1 MKKWGHNIFNSITMV
16 TLLAV
21 TLPFFTTGYT
31 YRISHCHCT
40 ETDDACSIKPQASA
54 EEENLPPCCRTEQEP
69 EPIKHDCQDDCC
81 VTEVHVEGQ
90 STEYYAP
97 QQLNSIKVFHSSEWM
112 EALTSLTSPSDD
124 IKSLETGPPGRD
136 DGRHF
141 LIFIHQ
147 LRIASPAATEA

>member
-1 MKKWGHNIFNSITMV
+1 MKKSGHKILNSILMV

-31 YRISHCHCT
+31 YRISNCQCT
-40 ETDDACSIKPQASA
+40 VTDDACSIQTQAPA
-54 EEENLPPCCRTEQEP
+54 EEEYLPPCCRTEQEP

-90 STEYYAP
+90 SIEYFAP

-112 EALTSLTSPSDD
+112 EALTSLTTSSDD
-124 IKSLETGPPGRD
+124 INFLESGPPGRE